1 MKNRKLYIFVLAVAL
16 SVGTS
21 CIKDKRED
29 QTKEPTQL
37 REAERQ
43 DSTRLDASNP
53 DSLYPE
59 RILDERDTTGPGLY
73 RSGGK

>member
-1 MKNRKLYIFVLAVAL
+1 MKIKRLFIFVFAVAL
-16 SVGTS
+16 ATGTA
-21 CIKDKRED
+21 CIKDKKED
-29 QTKEPTQL
+29 QTKEPTEL

-59 RILDERDTTGPGLY
+59 RIPDESDTTGPGLY
-73 RSGGK
+73 RSKGK